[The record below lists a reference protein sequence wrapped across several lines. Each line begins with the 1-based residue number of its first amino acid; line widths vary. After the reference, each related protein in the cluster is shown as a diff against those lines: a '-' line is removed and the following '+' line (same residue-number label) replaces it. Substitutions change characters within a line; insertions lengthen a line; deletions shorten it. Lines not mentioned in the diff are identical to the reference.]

1 VEPVILFSK
10 GEEIRGDFSDH
21 EIISGDTFIVYSI
34 WQRIGA
40 LKASTDFIVATPF
53 VSDPKDSSKAWIGG
67 LCFLAV
73 IGLALAG
80 FPIALVFLSGA
91 VAMVLARVLSIQE
104 AYQAVEW
111 KVVFL
116 LAGLIPLGIAMQRTG
131 TAAFLAGNIMQLV
144 MDQSPFLLVVMV
156 GVLSTAFSL
165 LMTNVGAIVM
175 LAPLVIE
182 MATLYGLDPRPLT
195 LMAAVCAANSFLIP
209 THQVN
214 ALLMS
219 PGGYRNADYLKAGSG
234 MTLIFLVIVILF
246 FYHFMI

>member
-1 VEPVILFSK
+1 
-10 GEEIRGDFSDH
+10 
-21 EIISGDTFIVYSI
+21 
-34 WQRIGA
+34 
-40 LKASTDFIVATPF
+40 
-53 VSDPKDSSKAWIGG
+53 
-67 LCFLAV
+67 
-73 IGLALAG
+73 
-80 FPIALVFLSGA
+80 
-91 VAMVLARVLSIQE
+91 MVLARVLSIQE